1 MNNQF
6 SLKQEQSLPCNSR
19 SGVYSKHFYKGQYRE
34 DGGIGRLDCHGLSH
48 KAALRKIERGISRLL
63 FYRTT
68 ECFEVITGNSPKMRE
83 VLFDLCDEMGAE
95 PHYPLT
101 HNNGRFIIRRDKQ
114 TALGWISPKERKK
127 LSNTPKPRKP
137 RMRKE

>member
-83 VLFDLCDEMGAE
+83 VLFDLCDEMGILVWQDFMFACSV
-95 PHYPLT
+95 YNSPLAFSICFSGST
-101 HNNGRFIIRRDKQ
+101 DIFFRIHGNFFPD
-114 TALGWISPKERKK
+114 
-127 LSNTPKPRKP
+127 PRKG
-137 RMRKE
+137 K